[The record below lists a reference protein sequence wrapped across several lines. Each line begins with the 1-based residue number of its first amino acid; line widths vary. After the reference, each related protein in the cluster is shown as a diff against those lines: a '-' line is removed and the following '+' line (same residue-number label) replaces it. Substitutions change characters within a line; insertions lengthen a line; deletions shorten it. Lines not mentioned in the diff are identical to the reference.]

1 MIQPHTKLNVADNT
15 GAKLVQCIQL
25 PGGTRK
31 KYARIGDVVVAAVKK
46 AEPRRETKE
55 HQVVKVVIV
64 RQKSPYRRKDG
75 SYIRFDDNACCVLNE
90 LKQPKGNRI
99 LGPVPRELKEK
110 GFDAIITMAKDVV

>member
-75 SYIRFDDNACCVLNE
+75 SYIRFDDNACCILNE
-90 LKQPKGNRI
+90 QKQPKGNRI
-99 LGPVPRELKEK
+99 LGPVPRELREK